1 MTYVQHMTGN
11 DTSQGVGGDTLASSK
26 DSGGREGGIESEGS
40 GASEAKE
47 HPEEKKKTV
56 TTTKIKRTS
65 AMTLIV
71 NCLYKD
77 GVYLLSFPNQPPICR
92 A

>member
-1 MTYVQHMTGN
+1 MTYVQRMTGN
-11 DTSQGVGGDTLASSK
+11 DTSQGVGGDTLASCK
-26 DSGGREGGIESEGS
+26 DSGGREGGIESEES

-56 TTTKIKRTS
+56 TATKIKRTS
-65 AMTLIV
+65 AMRLIV

-77 GVYLLSFPNQPPICR
+77 GV
-92 A
+92 